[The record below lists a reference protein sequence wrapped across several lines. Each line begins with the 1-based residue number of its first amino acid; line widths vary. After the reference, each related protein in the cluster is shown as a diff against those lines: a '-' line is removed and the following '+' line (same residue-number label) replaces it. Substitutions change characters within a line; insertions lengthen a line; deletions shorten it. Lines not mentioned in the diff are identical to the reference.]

1 MSSLF
6 LRGLTPFIFLLA
18 AVSTAVAGERLSVYV
33 SILPQK
39 NLVEQIGGEHVDVA
53 VMVGPGQSPATYEP
67 TPQQMAGLAGADIYY
82 RIGVPFEKAWME
94 RIRSANPG
102 MAMLDAREG
111 VPLRQIEPAGGHH
124 HDYDHHGHEH
134 EEGEADPHIWLS
146 PPLVKILCAG
156 LRDRLL
162 ELDPDNRADYER
174 NYARFIQQLDDLD
187 RDIRNRLQGLK
198 RRDFMVFHPSW
209 GYFADTYKLRQ
220 LPIESA
226 GKEPGARTLVR
237 LIEEAREQDI
247 KVIFV
252 QQQFSRKQAVAV
264 ADAIGGQV
272 VSIDPLAED
281 YPFNLSRVA
290 EAIAEANR

>member
-6 LRGLTPFIFLLA
+6 VRGLIPFLFLFV
-18 AVSTAVAGERLSVYV
+18 AVSTAVAGERLNVYV

-39 NLVEQIGGEHVDVA
+39 NLVERIGGEHVNVS
-53 VMVGPGQSPATYEP
+53 VLVGPGQSPATYEP
-67 TPQQMAGLAGADIYY
+67 APQQMAGLAGADIYY
-82 RIGVPFEKAWME
+82 RIGVPFEKAWMD

-102 MAMLDAREG
+102 MAVLDAREG
-111 VPLRQIEPAGGHH
+111 VQLRQIEPAGGHH
-124 HDYDHHGHEH
+124 HDYDHHKHEH

-146 PPLVKILCAG
+146 PPLVKTLCTR

-162 ELDPDNRADYER
+162 ELDPDNREDYER
-174 NYARFIQQLDDLD
+174 NYARFIQELEELD
-187 RDIRNRLQGLK
+187 RDIRSRLQGLK
-198 RRDFMVFHPSW
+198 RRNFMVFHPSW

-220 LPIESA
+220 IPIESA

-237 LIEEAREQDI
+237 LIEEAREQGI

-252 QQQFSRKQAVAV
+252 QQQFSRKQAVAL
-264 ADAIGGQV
+264 ADAIGGKV
-272 VSIDPLAED
+272 VSIDPLAQD